1 MEFTSPYDD
10 YQRAL
15 DYDFHTELAPGVW
28 TLCKKLDRTT
38 LLAHDITDMLATTDL
53 DSDSESDSGSG
64 SGSGSDSGSD
74 SGSKSPAKKGLGFLL
89 SSDGAN
95 LLQEVKAIINH
106 ENLICLRD
114 WFSIAMLKPKS
125 RDYQK
130 RTFIVWDNCDAGT
143 LENLLVEEYDK
154 YKPDQETD
162 DSTSSPDTED
172 ETSDTDTK
180 MTDVDVYVNKT
191 DKPKKFLPES
201 LCWHV
206 LTSVLK
212 ALAWLH
218 DGSPEVVRIGPNKYG
233 MDPTPDWNPAL
244 HRDITPANIQFQQPR
259 RKETYG
265 QCKLG
270 NYGSLYLS
278 NHHNGDGKS
287 RVERV
292 RGKALVPR
300 KGDVSTLL
308 DDLIQQDDR
317 YGYTYK
323 EQPDQPYTIISE
335 WRAFGEIMQAMMIP
349 PSGTKTN
356 VNDHIQN
363 VTKHGVRY
371 NLEGAD
377 YSVGLKN
384 VIIRMMTLNPD
395 EKSEDGKYLYP
406 NRDTLTSHLCVEAF
420 ERHRRWRVS
429 TDEGRELITVESQQA
444 QQTAEDTKAKAE
456 IWDATVEMNRIVDKL
471 QMEKGPWRFDD
482 HEDDELD
489 GLEDSG
495 FTFQDLANDD
505 DERPYRLSEIPPDDN
520 WDFDP

>member
-15 DYDFHTELAPGVW
+15 DYDFHTELAPGIW
-28 TLCKKLDRTT
+28 AICKKLDRTA
-38 LLAHDITDMLATTDL
+38 LLAHDITDMLATTDFEPDL
-53 DSDSESDSGSG
+53 YDDTDSDSDSNSTLKNGV
-64 SGSGSDSGSD
+64 
-74 SGSKSPAKKGLGFLL
+74 GFLL
-89 SSDGAN
+89 GPDGAN

-114 WFSIAMLKPKS
+114 WFSIAMQKPKS
-125 RDYQK
+125 RDYEK

-143 LENLLVEEYDK
+143 LENLLVEEYEK
-154 YKPDQETD
+154 YKPDQEAD
-162 DSTSSPDTED
+162 DSTSEDDDVED
-172 ETSDTDTK
+172 EASDTDAK
-180 MTDVDVYVNKT
+180 MADVDVDAHKT
-191 DKPKKFLPES
+191 KKLKKFLPES

-218 DGSPEVVRIGPNKYG
+218 DGSPELIRIGPNKYG

-270 NYGSLYLS
+270 NYSSIYLS
-278 NHHNGDGKS
+278 SHHNGDGKS
-287 RVERV
+287 SVERI

-300 KGDVSTLL
+300 KGGVNASL
-308 DDLIQQDDR
+308 DALIQRDNQ

-323 EQPDQPYTIISE
+323 EQPDQPYTVISE
-335 WRAFGEIMQAMMIP
+335 WRAFGEILLGMMIP

-356 VNDHIQN
+356 VNDHIEN

-371 NLEGAD
+371 NLEGVD

-395 EKSEDGKYLYP
+395 EKSADGTYLFP

-420 ERHRRWRVS
+420 ERFRRWRIS
-429 TDEGRELITVESQQA
+429 TDEGQELVTVEAQRTQQA
-444 QQTAEDTKAKAE
+444 SEDAIAKNE
-456 IWDATVEMNRIVDKL
+456 IWNATVEMNRIVDKL

-482 HEDDELD
+482 HEDTELEE
-489 GLEDSG
+489 LQVPA
-495 FTFQDLANDD
+495 FTHQDLANDD
-505 DERPYRLSEIPPDDN
+505 DERPYPLSDIPPDDN

>member
-15 DYDFHTELAPGVW
+15 DYDIHAEVAPGVW
-28 TLCKKLDRTT
+28 TVCKKLDRTT
-38 LLAHDITDMLATTDL
+38 LLAHDITDMLAT
-53 DSDSESDSGSG
+53 DSDSDSDST
-64 SGSGSDSGSD
+64 
-74 SGSKSPAKKGLGFLL
+74 SPARQGLGFLL
-89 SSDGAN
+89 GSDGAN

-114 WFSIAMLKPKS
+114 WFSIAMQKPKS
-125 RDYQK
+125 RGYEK
-130 RTFIVWDNCDAGT
+130 RTFVVWDNCDAGT

-162 DSTSSPDTED
+162 DSTSSRSDVQD
-172 ETSDTDTK
+172 EASDTDTE
-180 MTDVDVYVNKT
+180 MTDIHVHVHAHET
-191 DKPKKFLPES
+191 DKLKKFLPES

-218 DGSPEVVRIGPNKYG
+218 DGSPELVRIGPNKYG
-233 MDPTPDWNPAL
+233 MNPTPDWNPAL

-287 RVERV
+287 SVERV
-292 RGKALVPR
+292 RGKALAPR
-300 KGDVSTLL
+300 KGDVDSLL

-323 EQPDQPYTIISE
+323 EQPDQPYTVISE

-371 NLEGAD
+371 NLGGVD

-395 EKSEDGKYLYP
+395 EKSADGNYLFP
-406 NRDTLTSHLCVEAF
+406 NRDTLTSNLCVEAF
-420 ERHRRWRVS
+420 ERFRRWRVS
-429 TDEGRELITVESQQA
+429 TDEGREVVTVESQQA
-444 QQTAEDTKAKAE
+444 QQILEDTKAQAE
-456 IWDATVEMNRIVDKL
+456 MWNATVEMNRIVDKL
-471 QMEKGPWRFDD
+471 QAEKGPWRFDD
-482 HEDDELD
+482 HEDAEIDD
-489 GLEDSG
+489 FDPTG
-495 FTFQDLANDD
+495 FTFQDLANDE
-505 DERPYRLSEIPPDDN
+505 DERPYPIRDIPPDDN

>member
-1 MEFTSPYDD
+1 
-10 YQRAL
+10 
-15 DYDFHTELAPGVW
+15 
-28 TLCKKLDRTT
+28 
-38 LLAHDITDMLATTDL
+38 
-53 DSDSESDSGSG
+53 
-64 SGSGSDSGSD
+64 
-74 SGSKSPAKKGLGFLL
+74 
-89 SSDGAN
+89 
-95 LLQEVKAIINH
+95 
-106 ENLICLRD
+106 
-114 WFSIAMLKPKS
+114 
-125 RDYQK
+125 
-130 RTFIVWDNCDAGT
+130 
-143 LENLLVEEYDK
+143 
-154 YKPDQETD
+154 
-162 DSTSSPDTED
+162 
-172 ETSDTDTK
+172 
-180 MTDVDVYVNKT
+180 
-191 DKPKKFLPES
+191 
-201 LCWHV
+201 
-206 LTSVLK
+206 
-212 ALAWLH
+212 
-218 DGSPEVVRIGPNKYG
+218 
-233 MDPTPDWNPAL
+233 
-244 HRDITPANIQFQQPR
+244 
-259 RKETYG
+259 
-265 QCKLG
+265 
-270 NYGSLYLS
+270 
-278 NHHNGDGKS
+278 
-287 RVERV
+287 
-292 RGKALVPR
+292 
-300 KGDVSTLL
+300 
-308 DDLIQQDDR
+308 
-317 YGYTYK
+317 
-323 EQPDQPYTIISE
+323 
-335 WRAFGEIMQAMMIP
+335 MIP